1 VAPPAQREHEARVV
15 TKIYDAVII
24 GSGPTG
30 GLAAKLL
37 SEAGLETRVV
47 EAGPGMLEARALT
60 TYHAARRRLG
70 YRIDEDP
77 AAVRRQRVQSSCY
90 AWVYDPH
97 AFVDDIDNPCTI
109 EHGKPFKW
117 LRCRRTGGRMTVR
130 RHGLQF
136 YRLSDL
142 DFKAGQRDG
151 ASDTWPISLCDL
163 APYYERVERWMRL
176 SGTLEALP
184 QLPDS
189 VLADHA
195 VPGPGLQRLASAVA
209 RTWKD
214 RRAIPCRTATPP
226 IPIRDALATGRCTLQ
241 SNAVVTQVLTD
252 PRTGL
257 ASGVRYVGRW
267 SHREREIRTRAVV
280 LCASSI
286 ESARLLLAS
295 ATPQHPAGLANS
307 SGLVGRYLMD
317 HVHLGGINADMP
329 LARSDQRPATWGYI
343 PQFRNVGTTNR
354 EFVRGYG
361 LQLFFER
368 DQSAFTAFGEMLPH
382 RDNRVSLDPDVKD
395 KWGVPAARISC
406 AIGDNERALMRDAAN
421 EAGAIMTAA
430 GFKSWKL
437 NTDISTPGL
446 ASHEVG
452 TARMSTDPRTGVLN
466 PFCQSWDVKNLFVM
480 DGSCFVTQ
488 GVQNPTLTL
497 LALAARSCHYLLE
510 SMRRREL

>member
-1 VAPPAQREHEARVV
+1 VAPRAQREHETGVV
-15 TKIYDAVII
+15 TKIYDAVIV

-37 SEAGLETRVV
+37 SEAGLETLVV
-47 EAGPGMLEARALT
+47 EAGPGVLEARAST
-60 TYHAARRRLG
+60 AYHAARRRLG
-70 YRIDEDP
+70 YRIEEDP
-77 AAVRRQRVQSSCY
+77 AAIRRQRVQSSCY
-90 AWVYDPH
+90 AWVYDPR

-109 EHGKPFKW
+109 DDGKPFKW

-151 ASDTWPISLCDL
+151 ASDSWPISFADL

-176 SGTLEALP
+176 SGSLEALP

-189 VLADHA
+189 VLADRA
-195 VPGPGLQRLASAVA
+195 VPGPGLQRLASAVG
-209 RTWKD
+209 RTWKE
-214 RRAIPCRTATPP
+214 RRAISCRTAAPP

-241 SNAVVTQVLTD
+241 TNAVVTQVLAD

-257 ASGVRYVGRW
+257 ASGVRYVGRT

-307 SGLVGRYLMD
+307 SELVGRYLMD
-317 HVHLGGINADMP
+317 HVHLGGIDAHMR
-329 LARSDQRPATWGYI
+329 LAKADQRPATWGYI
-343 PQFRNVGTTNR
+343 PRFQNVCTNNR

-368 DQSAFTAFGEMLPH
+368 DQCAFTAFGEMLPH
-382 RDNRVSLDPDVKD
+382 RDNRVSLDSEVKD

-421 EAGAIMTAA
+421 EACGIMTAA
-430 GFKSWKL
+430 GFEIWRF

-452 TARMSTDPRTGVLN
+452 TARMSADPRTGVLN

-488 GVQNPTLTL
+488 AVQNPTLTL
-497 LALAARSCHYLLE
+497 LALAARSCDYLLE